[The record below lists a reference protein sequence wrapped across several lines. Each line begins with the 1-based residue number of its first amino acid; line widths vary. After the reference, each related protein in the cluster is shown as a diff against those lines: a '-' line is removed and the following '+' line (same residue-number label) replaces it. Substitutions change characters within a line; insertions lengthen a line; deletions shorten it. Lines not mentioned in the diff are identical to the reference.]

1 MARPLRCPQCGTE
14 VVLRARCLT
23 LIERLA
29 GVLLMSPFRCQLCSH
44 RFLSFRWGRRYPT
57 HPVDRREHTRIP
69 VRFALAFSGGRISGD
84 GTVLN
89 ISAGGC
95 LIQSDAPVRTDEI
108 YYLKLFVSEQQ
119 LPIEEAASVRSV
131 TSKGIGFNFLRSA
144 RENRRLLEFLRER
157 AGAIER
163 FQEV

>member
-1 MARPLRCPQCGTE
+1 M
-14 VVLRARCLT
+14 
-23 LIERLA
+23 
-29 GVLLMSPFRCQLCSH
+29 
-44 RFLSFRWGRRYPT
+44 
-57 HPVDRREHTRIP
+57 
-69 VRFALAFSGGRISGD
+69 
-84 GTVLN
+84 LN

-95 LIQSDAPVRTDEI
+95 LIRSDAPVRTDEI

-119 LPIEEAASVRSV
+119 LPIEEAAIVRSV

-144 RENRRLLEFLRER
+144 RENKRLLEFLRER

>member
-1 MARPLRCPQCGTE
+1 MAQPLRCPQCGTD
-14 VVLRARCLT
+14 VVLRARCVS

-29 GVLLMSPFRCQLCSH
+29 GVLLMSPFRCQICSH
-44 RFLSFRWGRRYPT
+44 RFLSFRWGRRYPP

-95 LIQSDAPVRTDEI
+95 LIRSDAPVRTDEI
-108 YYLKLFVSEQQ
+108 YYVIDGAGTMILDDEE
-119 LPIEEAASVRSV
+119 IELHQGVVVYVPRGMKHKA
-131 TSKGIGFNFLRSA
+131 IG
-144 RENRRLLEFLRER
+144 RLTVLTVCIPRGVLNDVH
-157 AGAIER
+157 
-163 FQEV
+163 EVE